1 MSFAR
6 QLFEAMNTYG
16 ERPALIAG
24 REELRYADVTAQAT
38 CLASNL
44 AALGVGA
51 GDRIGIAIKEPLDA
65 LLASFACWRLSATP
79 AMIDFRAP
87 RVDRQRLARD
97 FGLSAVLESR
107 SPPGQ
112 GDYPAATF
120 DPRWRFASAP
130 ANDAPETVDCSNPA
144 FLLFS
149 SGTTG
154 TPKAYVQ
161 THETLSGRITG
172 RVHGPRDGAPPRYL
186 TGMTLTYSATRHHLL
201 GHLFAGGVAKL
212 LPPLFT
218 PSEMIEAL
226 LAFKATGTGQPP
238 PIIARMVGE
247 AGERSQP
254 LFPHLNS
261 LDSIG
266 GPARPEDKVAAWHNL
281 SHGYRI
287 SYASTL
293 TGAVSC
299 LAGPDVPER
308 AETAGRLNKGVRVD
322 ILDGDGNV
330 LPPGESGLIKAWTP
344 TVASAVLLPGGGSFI
359 DPRVMGPGWGIPGD
373 IGYLDADGFLTI
385 VDRSEDMIVRGGVN
399 IAPQELEK
407 LIRLHPQVLDVA
419 VAGFSDPVMGQ
430 EIAAFVVG
438 RSEITVGDLRA
449 FLAANVSPEKRP
461 REIRLVRSL
470 PYSDNGKLLRRVLVD
485 ELRQSLAQPGS

>member
-1 MSFAR
+1 MSFAL
-6 QLFEAMNTYG
+6 QFFESMKASG
-16 ERPALIAG
+16 ERPALVAG
-24 REELRYADVTAQAT
+24 REELRYTDVVEQAT
-38 CLASNL
+38 RLATNL
-44 AALGVGA
+44 SALGIRA
-51 GDRIGIAIKEPLDA
+51 GDRVGIAMKEPLEA
-65 LLASFACWRLSATP
+65 LLASFACWRLAATP

-87 RVDRQRLARD
+87 RIDRQRLARD
-97 FGLSAVLESR
+97 FRLAVVLENR
-107 SPPGQ
+107 PPPGQ

-120 DPRWRFASAP
+120 DPRWRFADASA
-130 ANDAPETVDCSNPA
+130 NRIPETIDCSNPA

-161 THETLSGRITG
+161 THETLVGRIAG
-172 RVHGPRDGAPPRYL
+172 RVHGRQEGSPPRYL

-226 LAFKATGTGQPP
+226 LAFRATGTGQPP
-238 PIIARMVGE
+238 PIVARMVRE
-247 AGERSQP
+247 VGERSQP

-266 GPARPEDKVAAWHNL
+266 GPARAEDKVAAWQNL
-281 SHGYRI
+281 SRGYRI

-299 LAGPDVPER
+299 LAGRDVPER
-308 AETAGRLNKGVRVD
+308 PETAGRLNKGVRVD
-322 ILDGDGNV
+322 IIDGDGNI
-330 LPPGESGLIKAWTP
+330 LPPGEPGLIKAWTR
-344 TVASAVLLPGGGSFI
+344 TVAAGVLLPGGDTFV
-359 DPRVMGPGWGIPGD
+359 DPKVMGPGWGIPGD
-373 IGYLDADGFLTI
+373 IGFVEPDGFLTI

-399 IAPQELEK
+399 IAPQELEN
-407 LIRLHPQVLDVA
+407 LIRLHPQVADVA
-419 VAGFSDPVMGQ
+419 VAGFSDPLLGQ

-438 RSEITVGDLRA
+438 RGEITASDLHA
-449 FLAANVSPEKRP
+449 FLAANISPEKRP
-461 REIRLVRSL
+461 REVRLVPSL
-470 PYSDNGKLLRRVLVD
+470 PYSENGKLLRRVLVD
-485 ELRQSLAQPGS
+485 GLQQSPAVPES